1 VLIIVV
7 CCLHTAK
14 GSILIFVLCCPHTPE
29 GSVLIFA
36 GRREHT
42 VQLAEQL
49 SKNGFEGA
57 GSW

>member
-7 CCLHTAK
+7 CTYTK
-14 GSILIFVLCCPHTPE
+14 GQHAHCNVTVCCPYTPE